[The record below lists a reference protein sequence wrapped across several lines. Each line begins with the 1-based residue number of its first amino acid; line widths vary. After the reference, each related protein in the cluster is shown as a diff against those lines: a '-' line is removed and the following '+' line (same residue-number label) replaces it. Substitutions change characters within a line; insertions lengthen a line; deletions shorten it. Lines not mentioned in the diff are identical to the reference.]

1 MKYLFLIST
10 LLLAPLIAGCDQ
22 AEEPAKEPVAETPKP
37 SESTPPEES
46 TPPAAPAEEQMDE
59 APMDATPPTD
69 ETPQ

>member
-1 MKYLFLIST
+1 MKHLFLICA

-37 SESTPPEES
+37 SESRPPEES
-46 TPPAAPAEEQMDE
+46 APPAAPAEEQMDV
-59 APMDATPPTD
+59 APMDATPPNE